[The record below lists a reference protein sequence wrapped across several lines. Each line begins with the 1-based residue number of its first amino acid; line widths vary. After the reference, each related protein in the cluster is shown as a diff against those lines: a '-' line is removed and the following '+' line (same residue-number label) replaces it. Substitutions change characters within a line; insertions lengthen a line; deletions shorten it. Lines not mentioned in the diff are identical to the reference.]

1 MAFNSRRFDSNPWYL
16 RLRRMAGAAY
26 HAWIA
31 NNPEAIS
38 EFQDLK
44 NNSSNFEV
52 LAYFGDDLSRSYQL
66 QQWLPVFEE
75 LDKTHKVQII
85 CRQYPTTK
93 QIRKLTKL
101 PVNSVYDFFTLT
113 DLIESNNY
121 KVILYVNN
129 SFTNFQSMAAKRAFH
144 VHLNHGESDKMSM
157 TSRQMY
163 AYDVVAVAGQAA
175 KDRLANALIVKDE
188 SKEIVIGR
196 PQLDLLSKPYEV
208 PTGRKVLVYAPTWH
222 GDQEAN
228 NYTSIDL
235 FGEKIIEAMLKI
247 PNATV
252 LYKPHPKIV
261 AAKALIA
268 TKPHKAILEKLEAAN
283 NKDKDAKHQLVTG
296 DPMPVLQ
303 VADLLVSDVSA
314 VTIDY
319 LYLKPNGA
327 MLMSDRRSDTKLFNQ
342 VAPVSKAVTI
352 INKDNISNIDN
363 LILDHL
369 SGNFDR
375 SRYQELRNYYF
386 GDTKPG
392 ESVTR
397 FIDMVDSLI
406 KKRDQRVAQMPTS
419 SN

>member
-1 MAFNSRRFDSNPWYL
+1 MAFNSRRFDSYPWYL
-16 RLRRMAGAAY
+16 RIRRMAGAAY

-31 NNPEAIS
+31 NDPEAIT
-38 EFQDLK
+38 EFKDVK
-44 NNSSNFEV
+44 NNSLNFEV

-75 LDKTHKVQII
+75 LNKVHKVQII

-93 QIRKLTKL
+93 HIRKLTNL

-129 SFTNFQSMAAKRAFH
+129 SFTNFQAMAAKRAFH

-175 KDRLANALIVKDE
+175 KDRLAKSLIVKDE
-188 SKEIVIGR
+188 NKEIVIGR
-196 PQLDLLSKPYEV
+196 PQLDLLSKPFEV
-208 PTGRKVLVYAPTWH
+208 SAGRKVLVYAPTWH

-235 FGEKIIEAMLKI
+235 YGEKIIEAMLKV

-268 TKPHKAILEKLEAAN
+268 TKPHKAILEKLESAN
-283 NKDKDAKHQLVTG
+283 NRDKNANHQLVTG

-327 MLMSDRRSDTKLFNQ
+327 MLMCDRRSDTNLFNQ

-352 INKDNISNIDN
+352 INKENISNIDN
-363 LILDHL
+363 LINNHL
-369 SGNFDR
+369 SGDFDR

-392 ESVTR
+392 ESVKR
-397 FIDMVDSLI
+397 FMDMVDLLI
-406 KKRDQRVAQMPTS
+406 KKRDERVAQMPTS
-419 SN
+419 TN

>member
-16 RLRRMAGAAY
+16 RLRRMVGAAY

-31 NNPEAIS
+31 NDPDAIN

-52 LAYFGDDLSRSYQL
+52 LAYFGDDVSRSYQI

-75 LDKTHKVQII
+75 LNKTHKVQVI

-93 QIRKLTKL
+93 LIRKLTSL

-113 DLIESNNY
+113 TLIESNNY

-129 SFTNFQSMAAKRAFH
+129 SFTNFQAMAAKRAFH

-163 AYDVVAVAGQAA
+163 AYDVVAVAGLAA
-175 KDRLANALIVKDE
+175 KDRLSNALIVKDE
-188 SKEIVIGR
+188 NKEIVIGR
-196 PQLDLLSKPYEV
+196 PQLDLLKEPIQV
-208 PTGRKVLVYAPTWH
+208 PPNRKVLVYAPTWH
-222 GDQEAN
+222 GDQDAN

-235 FGEKIIEAMLKI
+235 YGEKIIEAMLKVS
-247 PNATV
+247 NTTV

-261 AAKALIA
+261 ASKALISA
-268 TKPHKAILEKLEAAN
+268 NPHKAILEKIEIAN
-283 NKDKDAKHQLVTG
+283 KKDPEAKHKFVAG

-303 VADLLVSDVSA
+303 VADLMVSDVSA

-327 MLMSDRRSDTKLFNQ
+327 MLMCDRRSDTKLFNQ

-352 INKDNISNIDN
+352 INKNNIENIDS
-363 LILDHL
+363 LILDHVN
-369 SGNFDR
+369 GNFDR

-392 ESVTR
+392 ESVKR

>member
-31 NNPEAIS
+31 NDPEAIT
-38 EFQDLK
+38 EFKDVK
-44 NNSSNFEV
+44 NSSLNFEV
-52 LAYFGDDLSRSYQL
+52 LAYFGDDISRSYQL

-75 LDKTHKVQII
+75 LNKTHKVQII

-93 QIRKLTKL
+93 HIRKLTNL

-113 DLIESNNY
+113 ELIESNNY

-129 SFTNFQSMAAKRAFH
+129 SFTNFQSMAAKKAFH

-188 SKEIVIGR
+188 NKEIVIGR
-196 PQLDLLSKPYEV
+196 PQLDLLSKPFET
-208 PTGRKVLVYAPTWH
+208 PQGRKVLVYAPTWH

-228 NYTSIDL
+228 NYTSVDIY
-235 FGEKIIEAMLKI
+235 GEKIIDAMLKV

-268 TKPHKAILEKLEAAN
+268 TKPHKAILEKIEQAN

-303 VADLLVSDVSA
+303 VADLLVSDISA

-327 MLMSDRRSDTKLFNQ
+327 MLMCDRRSDTKLFNQ
-342 VAPVSKAVTI
+342 VAPVSKAVTV
-352 INKDNISNIDN
+352 INKENISNIDK

-369 SGNFDR
+369 TGNFDR

-392 ESVTR
+392 ESVKR

-406 KKRDQRVAQMPTS
+406 KKRDERVAQMPTS
-419 SN
+419 NN

>member
-16 RLRRMAGAAY
+16 RLRRMVGAAY

-31 NNPEAIS
+31 NDPDAIN

-52 LAYFGDDLSRSYQL
+52 LAYFGDDVSRSYQL

-75 LDKTHKVQII
+75 LNKTHKVQVI

-93 QIRKLTKL
+93 LIRKLTSL

-113 DLIESNNY
+113 TLIESNNY

-129 SFTNFQSMAAKRAFH
+129 SFTNFQAMAAKRAFH

-175 KDRLANALIVKDE
+175 KDRLSNALIVKDE
-188 SKEIVIGR
+188 NKEIVIGR
-196 PQLDLLSKPYEV
+196 PQLDLLKEPIEV
-208 PTGRKVLVYAPTWH
+208 PPNRKVLVYAPTWH

-235 FGEKIIEAMLKI
+235 YGEKIIEAMLKV

-261 AAKALIA
+261 ASKALISS
-268 TKPHKAILEKLEAAN
+268 TPHKAILEKLEAAN
-283 NKDKDAKHQLVTG
+283 SKDINAKHQLVTG

-303 VADLLVSDVSA
+303 VADILVSDVSA

-327 MLMSDRRSDTKLFNQ
+327 MLMCDRRSDTKLFNQ

-352 INKDNISNIDN
+352 INKENIEKIDS
-363 LILDHL
+363 LILDHVN
-369 SGNFDR
+369 GNFDR

-392 ESVTR
+392 ESVKR

-406 KKRDQRVAQMPTS
+406 KKRDQRVAQMPTAT
-419 SN
+419 N